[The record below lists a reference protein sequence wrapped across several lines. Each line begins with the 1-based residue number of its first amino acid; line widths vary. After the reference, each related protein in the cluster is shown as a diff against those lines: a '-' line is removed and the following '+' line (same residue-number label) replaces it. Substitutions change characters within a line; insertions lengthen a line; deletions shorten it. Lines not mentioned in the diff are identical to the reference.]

1 MLHAS
6 LIFIGLSLD
15 SFVAMMHK
23 GATVRDLHLKDI
35 LLYSLLYALI
45 SAAQFLLGFGV
56 SVLFKDILPGSRVQ
70 IGIAALIILTVGNY
84 IFIKSSRKQDF
95 DEKLD
100 LDFNWKSFCRLAVM
114 TNVTTFFVGIGFS
127 LLSISLGN
135 AVLLISIVSFLTAFV
150 SLQVGYYNGAGFER
164 AAGMSGGALMI
175 VFALYFMLRYV
186 LR

>member
-15 SFVAMMHK
+15 SFVVMMHK
-23 GATVRDLHLKDI
+23 GATVRNLHLKDI

-56 SVLFKDILPGSRVQ
+56 SILFKDILPGSRVQ

-100 LDFNWKSFCRLAVM
+100 PDFNWKSFCRLAVM

-127 LLSISLGN
+127 LLGISLGN
-135 AVLLISIVSFLTAFV
+135 AVLLISLVSFLTAFV